1 MKNKILLVEDS
12 ERERNAFISALNDY
26 FQVVSIHNGLK
37 AFEVIQNGE
46 KPEAIVSELS
56 LPGVD
61 GRQLLHAVR
70 ENRETH
76 NLPFIIVSDQLPIR
90 ELKKL
95 LSEGADDFFLKPVNY
110 IELSRRIQSLINLKK
125 VKLED
130 NGNGKNEAKSF
141 KMPITKRL
149 FDILVSGTALL
160 LLSPLFLVVAIL
172 IKLTSKGPVFYV
184 SKRVGTGYK
193 IFDLYKFRTMYVD
206 ADKQIDEVKKMN
218 LYNDSLD
225 GDSKELFNSRCPK
238 CQKLKRPC
246 SPLLYNDG
254 EIICEDFYSK
264 LKQKE
269 DGGVFIKVKDDPRV
283 TWIGK
288 FLRNTSIDE
297 LPQLINILKGDM
309 SLVGNRPLPL
319 YEAEK
324 LTTDEWTERFLA
336 PAGLTGLWQ
345 VTKRGKSDMSA
356 EDRINLDNVYARNCS
371 FWNDLKILL
380 KTIPAIF
387 QSENV

>member
-1 MKNKILLVEDS
+1 MKNKILLVENS

-26 FQVVSIHNGLK
+26 FQVISIPNGLK

-76 NLPFIIVSDQLPIR
+76 NLPFIIVSDQLPFR

-95 LSEGADDFFLKPVNY
+95 LSEGADDFFPKPVDYN
-110 IELSRRIQSLINLKK
+110 ELSRRIQSLINLKK
-125 VKLED
+125 RKLGNNGDVKNKTE
-130 NGNGKNEAKSF
+130 SF
-141 KMPITKRL
+141 KMPLKKRL

-193 IFDLYKFRTMYVD
+193 IFDLYKFRTMHVD

-225 GDSKELFNSRCPK
+225 GDSKVLFNSRCPK

-269 DGGVFIKVKDDPRV
+269 EGGVFIKIKDDPRV

-288 FLRNTSIDE
+288 FLRNTSVDE

-345 VTKRGKSDMSA
+345 VTKRGKSDMST
-356 EDRINLDNVYARNCS
+356 EERINLDNVYARNCS

-380 KTIPAIF
+380 KTIPAVF
-387 QSENV
+387 QSESV